1 MYLLEMNTM
10 KHLMFTMV
18 LYITSAFSI
27 SGAAPDS
34 TLTAISMQ
42 RILPPGYVLPV
53 PRSITWENDSIKVQL
68 FAREFNQGNLVYM
81 EIIPKEKITTNKE
94 IISCTYE
101 DTEVFLKACS
111 WGYRGFFAL
120 PSDSSEG
127 EKMLV
132 LEYLQN
138 SQPVRH
144 VIPFSVGTTNFPVYH
159 KSMNVGKFS
168 DIHHA
173 SDPETQTFI
182 MHCAD
187 KKKEVF
193 SLQSEDLLTSVLAHP
208 RDKHHI
214 TSQFWSTRIYKRYEI
229 KNGKKIAQPSET
241 KYHRG
246 VDFRGTRG
254 DPVYAL
260 ADGRV
265 VLAEKMYYEGNFTV
279 IDHGN
284 RIFSHYMHQDSILV
298 KVGQIVK
305 GGEMIGAVGCSGVST
320 GPHLH
325 VSLVVNGTQVDPLS
339 ILPLPIRN

>member
-1 MYLLEMNTM
+1 M
-10 KHLMFTMV
+10 KHYIFAMV
-18 LYITSAFSI
+18 QYLTFVFSLY
-27 SGAAPDS
+27 GAAPDFTPAALS
-34 TLTAISMQ
+34 LQ
-42 RILPPGYVLPV
+42 RIFPPEYILPA
-53 PRSITWENDSIKVQL
+53 PRSIVWKNDSITVQL
-68 FAREFNQGNLVYM
+68 FAREFNQGNVVYL
-81 EIIPKEKITTNKE
+81 EIIPKETRTTKKE
-94 IISCTYE
+94 SIACTYE
-101 DTEVFLKACS
+101 QTEVFLKAFS

-120 PSDSSEG
+120 PPDSSAG
-127 EKMLV
+127 EKMLI
-132 LEYLQN
+132 LDYQSD

-144 VIPFSVGTTNFPVYH
+144 VIPFSVGKTNFPVYRQ
-159 KSMNVGKFS
+159 SMNVGKFS

-173 SDPETQTFI
+173 KDPEIQTFI
-182 MHCAD
+182 KYCAD
-187 KKKEVF
+187 KKLEVF

-214 TSQFWSTRIYKRYEI
+214 TSKFWSTRIYERFEI
-229 KNGKKIAQPSET
+229 KNGRKVAQPSET
-241 KYHRG
+241 KFHRG

-298 KVGQIVK
+298 KDGQFVK
-305 GGEMIGAVGCSGVST
+305 GGEKIGTVGSTGVST